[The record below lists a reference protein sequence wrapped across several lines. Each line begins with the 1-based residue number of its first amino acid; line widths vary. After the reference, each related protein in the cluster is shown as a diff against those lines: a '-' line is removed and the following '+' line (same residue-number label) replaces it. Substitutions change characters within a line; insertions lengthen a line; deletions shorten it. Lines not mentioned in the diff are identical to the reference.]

1 MDGFCSV
8 RYLMRRT
15 YRTKPQRRPM
25 IIFTLTAV
33 LVLTAAGG
41 TFALF
46 HAVKHAPEGYENESG
61 FHERVE
67 PKQTNVIASGSF
79 PAHKTDSGWAA

>member
-1 MDGFCSV
+1 
-8 RYLMRRT
+8 
-15 YRTKPQRRPM
+15 M

-41 TFALF
+41 TAALF
-46 HAVKHAPEGYENESG
+46 HAVKHAPEGYENETG

-67 PKQTNVIASGSF
+67 TKQVDVIAAGNF
-79 PAHKTDSGWAA
+79 HAHKTDSGWAA